1 MTELH
6 RHFNKMTNLIA
17 ATEPEDFGDIWDE
30 FWGLSQQVSK
40 IVYIDY
46 YDPDTTY
53 FEDIMA
59 RYDSI
64 NEYLEK
70 S

>member
-6 RHFNKMTNLIA
+6 RHFNKMTNLIDS
-17 ATEPEDFGDIWDE
+17 TEPEDFGDIWDE
-30 FWGLSQQVSK
+30 FWELSQEISK
-40 IVYIDY
+40 IVRIEY

-64 NEYLEK
+64 KAYLEK
-70 S
+70 